1 MKIEKVSFDFD
12 DLPKYHLLIA
22 TVPLKGMATSR
33 AASIN
38 SPLVECKT
46 ACPVDFMNNK
56 VGSQED
62 CQRDERAY
70 RFNF

>member
-1 MKIEKVSFDFD
+1 MKNEKVNFDLH

-46 ACPVDFMNNK
+46 ACPVNFMNNK
-56 VGSQED
+56 VGSHED